1 MERIIDLTHPIT
13 HQMGVFPADPA
24 VGVLRHHNY
33 QNGYMVSQVIMG
45 THTGTHIDVPIHK
58 IRGGNS
64 VDMVPIDRFIGNAFV
79 MDLPGL
85 APLEEMG
92 KETFEPF
99 KEQVKDVDAVILK
112 TGWSSHFGKED
123 FFSSFPGI
131 SESGVDWLIENG
143 IRMVGLESPSVNAI
157 RHQEIHT
164 LLLEKGVVIVE
175 SLTNVD
181 QIRKS
186 YVRLF
191 AVPLKLQG
199 LDGSPVR
206 AFAME
211 ED

>member
-1 MERIIDLTHPIT
+1 MSKTTQWTLPRHKVVTAVVRQFLKPYIRWKYGIT
-13 HQMGVFPADPA
+13 
-24 VGVLRHHNY
+24 
-33 QNGYMVSQVIMG
+33 I
-45 THTGTHIDVPIHK
+45 
-58 IRGGNS
+58 
-64 VDMVPIDRFIGNAFV
+64 
-79 MDLPGL
+79 
-85 APLEEMG
+85 
-92 KETFEPF
+92 EPF